1 MEQKGAYKNL
11 QDHVLEKKRKKWE
24 NGTKGGIQKSSR
36 PCFERKKKKCENGTI
51 GGIQRETGQS
61 GGWLLRLVPGR
72 DCN

>member
-1 MEQKGAYKNL
+1 MGLRDASASKKMGEWNNWGQTKIFKTL
-11 QDHVLEKKRKKWE
+11 FLEKKRKKW
-24 NGTKGGIQKSSR
+24 
-36 PCFERKKKKCENGTI
+36 ENGTI

>member
-1 MEQKGAYKNL
+1 MEEKGSYKNL
-11 QDHVLEKKRKKWE
+11 QDHVLEKKKMGEWNNWGQTKIFKTMFLEKKRKKW
-24 NGTKGGIQKSSR
+24 
-36 PCFERKKKKCENGTI
+36 ENGTI